1 MKLDSYIQKCP
12 RSRNFGKSHLSV
24 QMPEVRVVL
33 RAPRNYTGTRE
44 SAPAGDLITPIQR
57 GLAVLASFRVDDDW
71 LGNQEIALRTAIPKA
86 TVTRLTQTLTCE
98 GFLNHSPQLRKYRLA
113 PAVLGLGYATIDN
126 AEMATVARP
135 LMQKLADECGVFVSL
150 AGRDGLDIVL
160 IENCH
165 SATTLTTL
173 ALSAGARLP
182 IISSPLGL
190 ALLSGLPE
198 VERNYLVDR
207 IRLRFEPEYR
217 VKLRQ
222 RAADAVAQVSQKGY
236 CVSVGDWGA
245 DLVVAAA
252 PLHMADRPPV
262 AIACAGPAKS
272 VTRARLSDLI
282 GPRLVDLVHTLEALP
297 TQCRD
302 QGATQHA

>member
-1 MKLDSYIQKCP
+1 MRQISSLQKNVRT
-12 RSRNFGKSHLSV
+12 RSLGKSYPDMQV
-24 QMPEVRVVL
+24 PVVRVVL
-33 RAPRNYTGTRE
+33 RAPRNYAAARE
-44 SAPAGDLITPIQR
+44 SVPAGNLITPIER
-57 GLAVLASFRVDDDW
+57 GLAVLASFCVDDDW

-86 TVTRLTQTLTCE
+86 TVTRLTQTLTSE

-113 PAVLGLGYATIDN
+113 PAVLGLGFATIDN
-126 AEMATVARP
+126 AEIATIAQP
-135 LMQKLADECGVFVSL
+135 LMQDLADECGVFVTL

-173 ALSAGARLP
+173 ALSRGARFP

-217 VKLRQ
+217 VKLR
-222 RAADAVAQVSQKGY
+222 RSTADAVAQVLQKGY
-236 CVSVGDWGA
+236 CVSVGDWGV

-252 PLHMADRPPV
+252 PLHIADRPPV
-262 AIACAGPAKS
+262 AIACVGPAKL
-272 VTRARLSDLI
+272 VTKARLCDFI
-282 GPRLVDLVHTLEALP
+282 GPRLVNLVSRLEALP
-297 TQCRD
+297 AQRRD